1 MNRRSFLVSVAG
13 AAAAARAGAAER
25 KGFPGTL
32 CFFSKHLPRLDGRG
46 LARALKPL
54 GFGGVDLTV
63 RKNGH
68 IAPEN
73 AAALLPGFVEAI
85 RSEGLAVPM
94 ITTELLRASD
104 PTAVEVFETAGRLG
118 IPFLK
123 PGYWRY
129 AFVDVR
135 HELAVAAAELRSLAE
150 LAAKAGVQIGFHNH
164 SGYLGGSVWDIA
176 PAIDVLPTKW
186 VGYYFDPRHAFVE
199 GGDGGWRS
207 ALNLAAPRLKMVAV
221 KDFFW
226 EKGPKGWR
234 IHDCPM
240 GEGMVKWKDVFQ
252 AFARARFVG
261 PISMHFE
268 YDVGGATPEAEQ
280 ANMLTA
286 AAKDL
291 AFLKAGLA
299 EAYGGNQ

>member
-1 MNRRSFLVSVAG
+1 MERRSFLLSLAG
-13 AAAAARAGAAER
+13 AAAAARAGAA
-25 KGFPGTL
+25 GPGTFSGTL

-63 RKNGH
+63 RRGGH
-68 IAPEN
+68 VAPEN

-85 RSEGLAVPM
+85 RGEGLAVPM
-94 ITTELLRASD
+94 ITTELQRASD
-104 PTAVEVFETAGRLG
+104 PTATPLFETAGRLG
-118 IPFLK
+118 IPYLK

-129 AFVDVR
+129 AFQDVR
-135 HELAVAAAELRSLAE
+135 TELASAATDLQSLAE
-150 LAAKAGVQIGFHNH
+150 LAPRTGVQIGFHNH

-176 PAIDVLPTKW
+176 PTIDALDPKW

-234 IHDCPM
+234 IHDCPL
-240 GEGMVKWKDVFQ
+240 GEGMVKWKEVFA
-252 AFARARFVG
+252 AFARARFAG
-261 PISMHFE
+261 PISIHFE
-268 YDVGGATPEAEQ
+268 YHVGGDTPQAEQ
-280 ANMLTA
+280 DNMLAA

-291 AFLKAGLA
+291 AFLKSGLQD
-299 EAYGGNQ
+299 AYGGLQ